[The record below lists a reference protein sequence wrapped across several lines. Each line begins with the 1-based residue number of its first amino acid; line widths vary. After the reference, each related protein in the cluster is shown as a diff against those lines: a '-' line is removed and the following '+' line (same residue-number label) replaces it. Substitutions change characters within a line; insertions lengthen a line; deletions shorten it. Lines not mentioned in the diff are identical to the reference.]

1 MPVTG
6 SAAPIAAELPRPT
19 GREPWADDI
28 RIAIIGGMIV
38 THVATAYL
46 IDIDWYYAER
56 TASDAAEMLG
66 WAMVGIGALF
76 GMGLLFLVAGLFTPR
91 SLTRKGPRRF
101 AVDRLA
107 RLGIP
112 LLVYVFVIDLV
123 TDLVGYRGMG
133 GTDAPIPY
141 VARWWREDADLGPAW
156 FIAVLLA
163 FSLVY
168 AAWRSWHPTP
178 VRGREQLSARVVLVT
193 GVGIAVSTFLVRLVW
208 PFLSG
213 EVFGLTLWEL
223 PQMVAMFTL
232 GVLAGERGWFDE
244 PLDERLRRRCGLAA
258 VAGGLMIPII
268 AIVVVN
274 GDPEPLVGGFD
285 PQALVMPTLEA
296 LMAVGLSLWVMEWF
310 RRHRTHPGP
319 VASKLGRSSYATY
332 LIHPPVVV
340 ACSLVLRDLA
350 VPAEVKFVI
359 VTAVAVPAAFALGH
373 LLTRW
378 TLLRHVL

>member
-1 MPVTG
+1 MSAPG
-6 SAAPIAAELPRPT
+6 SAAPIPMELRRRT
-19 GREPWADDI
+19 GREPWADNL
-28 RIAIIGGMIV
+28 RIAIIVGMIV

-46 IDIDWYYAER
+46 IDIDWYYMER
-56 TASDAAEMLG
+56 TAGDAAEMLG
-66 WAMVGIGALF
+66 WALVGIGALF

-101 AVDRLA
+101 AVDRLV

-156 FIAVLLA
+156 FVAVLLA

-168 AAWRSWHPTP
+168 AAWRSWRPSP
-178 VRGREQLSARVVLVT
+178 VRDREQLSARVLLVT
-193 GVGIAVSTFLVRLVW
+193 GVGIGVSTFVVRLVW

-232 GVLAGERGWFDE
+232 GVLAGERGWFDG

-258 VAGGLMIPII
+258 VAGGLMTPIV
-268 AIVVVN
+268 AVVVVI
-274 GDPEPLVGGFD
+274 GDPEPLLGGLA
-285 PQALVMPTLEA
+285 PPALVMPTLEA
-296 LMAVGLSLWVMEWF
+296 ILAVGLSVWVMEWF
-310 RRHRTHPGP
+310 RRHGNRAGTVGR
-319 VASKLGRSSYATY
+319 KLGRSSYATY

-340 ACSLVLRDLA
+340 ACSLLLRGLPI
-350 VPAEVKFVI
+350 PAELKFVI
-359 VTAVAVPAAFALGH
+359 VAALAVPAAFGLGH

-378 TLLRHVL
+378 PPLRRIL